1 MTKRG
6 KCAHASKRKK
16 IRRSGLKKL
25 TCHLIVN
32 ALIRSDC
39 GTATLR
45 ILTFMEDKSKRQ
57 LRQSRSVIGWNMS
70 IT

>member
-45 ILTFMEDKSKRQ
+45 ILTFMEDKSKR
-57 LRQSRSVIGWNMS
+57 LSRRSRFVKGWKM
-70 IT
+70 